1 VSSRTE
7 YVWDSS
13 ALIALVS
20 LEPGHQRVAELIGR
34 SSISAVNLAEA
45 INKLIQKV
53 PTVDAVQLLL
63 AQLDLTVEDWSEDL
77 AFRSAEFSPFNKSHG
92 LSLGDRACLT
102 LAKHLRATAVTSDR
116 AWRRLPSLGVS
127 VMLFR

>member
-1 VSSRTE
+1 MSSRTE
-7 YVWDSS
+7 YVLDSS
-13 ALIALVS
+13 ALIAVVS
-20 LEPGHQRVAELIGR
+20 LEPGYQRVAELISR
-34 SSISAVNLAEA
+34 SSISAINLAET

-53 PTVDAVQLLL
+53 PTVDAVRSLL
-63 AQLDLTVEDWSEDL
+63 AHLELTVEDWSEDL
-77 AFRSAEFSPFNKSHG
+77 AYQSGEFSQFNKSHG

-102 LAKHLRATAVTSDR
+102 LAKQLHATVVTSDR